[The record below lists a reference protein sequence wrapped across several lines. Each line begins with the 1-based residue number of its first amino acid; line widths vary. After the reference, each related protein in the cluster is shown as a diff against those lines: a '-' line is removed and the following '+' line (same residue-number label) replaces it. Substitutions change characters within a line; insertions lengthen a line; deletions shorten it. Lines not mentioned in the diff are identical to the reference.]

1 MIFIVKK
8 NSNGK
13 WYKPQILLDRRFNYK
28 IGLRHINFEL
38 TNANEM
44 KNRQIICLQSSL
56 VDMSTKNPIQSLEV
70 FPYDSS
76 VLIQDIRFQSIIYN
90 TLQIRENLEDAS
102 FDLIDPFS
110 EELIEFSSIFLVLEI
125 IRQDSYGR
133 IF

>member
-1 MIFIVKK
+1 
-8 NSNGK
+8 
-13 WYKPQILLDRRFNYK
+13 
-28 IGLRHINFEL
+28 
-38 TNANEM
+38 
-44 KNRQIICLQSSL
+44 
-56 VDMSTKNPIQSLEV
+56 MSTKNPIQSLEV

-133 IF
+133 IFWKCSGFGHQLPHEKTQKN